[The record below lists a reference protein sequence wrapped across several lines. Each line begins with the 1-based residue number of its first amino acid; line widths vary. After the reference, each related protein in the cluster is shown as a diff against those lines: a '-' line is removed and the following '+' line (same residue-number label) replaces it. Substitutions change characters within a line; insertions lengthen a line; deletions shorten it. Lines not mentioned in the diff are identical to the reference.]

1 VLDSEFGEMFAAQTG
16 FVGYALHD
24 L

>member
-16 FVGYALHD
+16 FVDYALHD